1 MNIGTSEKA
10 IIDILC
16 YRSNVQRQEIRLK
29 YKSMYGRVCNINN
42 YNNRFLL
49 NACCQLVHGY
59 ISCLQDLVEDLKSE
73 LGANFEKVIVGLMRT
88 PAEFDATT
96 IKNAVKG
103 VGTDEDALIEVI
115 CTRTNEELTAAKEV
129 YKKCMFVCVH
139 VYVYEH
145 ACV

>member
-1 MNIGTSEKA
+1 MGI
-10 IIDILC
+10 
-16 YRSNVQRQEIRLK
+16 
-29 YKSMYGRVCNINN
+29 
-42 YNNRFLL
+42 
-49 NACCQLVHGY
+49 Y

-129 YKKCMFVCVH
+129 YKKCMFVHVH
-139 VYVYEH
+139 VYMSMHVCELVHVKISPLYAVFKKEMEKAVASDVSGDFRRILV
-145 ACV
+145 ACLTVSTIFYITK